1 MKLRF
6 QISGLRRLLY
16 FIAFSLL
23 GYCGYVLADAWW
35 FQRDASAAFERP
47 LKPAPEVAVPPP
59 VPAAVERND
68 AVVGRLVIRRL
79 GLSVMVV
86 EGTSAKALR
95 RAAGHIAGT
104 ALPGNQGNTGISG
117 HRDTF
122 FAPLQ
127 NIRRDDVVSVT
138 TRKGEFRYRVV
149 SMTIVQP
156 DDIDI
161 LAATETEVLTLV
173 TCYPFAFIGSAP
185 ERFVVRAER
194 VISESAH

>member
-6 QISGLRRLLY
+6 QTSGLRRLLY
-16 FIAFSLL
+16 FIAFSLF

-47 LKPAPEVAVPPP
+47 LKPAPEGAVPPP

-95 RAAGHIAGT
+95 RAAGHITGT
-104 ALPGNQGNTGISG
+104 ALPGNHGNTGISG

-138 TRKGEFRYRVV
+138 TRKGEFHYRVV

-156 DDIDI
+156 DDIDV